1 MNLIYF
7 WIRLMKS
14 DHVMGIKETILTN
27 PPFQPRDITETI
39 LVNAPTN
46 PLYVPIY
53 CLSLPNCAAYF
64 TCSHLKKLL
73 LNIKYFLRSKRLP
86 MNHRP

>member
-64 TCSHLKKLL
+64 TCSHLKKTSVEYKIFPSL
-73 LNIKYFLRSKRLP
+73 KTSSYES
-86 MNHRP
+86 